1 MRPLLGKNCSSIFP
15 YCRGEEICSL
25 SAVDEAVIDLCIDI
39 CTFLVEHFRCFVLQE
54 SITGLLP
61 HLSTEGVLSLL
72 ALLEELG
79 DFFETGIRFL
89 FLLLGLLDVVEEEA
103 ISLIVDFLGRTLRFV
118 VDIFLESVDPVDFLS

>member
-1 MRPLLGKNCSSIFP
+1 M
-15 YCRGEEICSL
+15 
-25 SAVDEAVIDLCIDI
+25 
-39 CTFLVEHFRCFVLQE
+39 LQE

-61 HLSTEGVLSLL
+61 HLGTEGVLSLL